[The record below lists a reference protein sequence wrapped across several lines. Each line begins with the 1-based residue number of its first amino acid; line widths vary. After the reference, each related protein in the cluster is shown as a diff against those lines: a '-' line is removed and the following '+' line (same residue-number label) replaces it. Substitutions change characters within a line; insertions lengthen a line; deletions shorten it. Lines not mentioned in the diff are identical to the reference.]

1 MFKNKTKY
9 HYNYKYIYIY
19 LIGVYNITLLIYII
33 FVKIYRKLIL
43 YY

>member
-19 LIGVYNITLLIYII
+19 LIEVYNITLLIYII
-33 FVKIYRKLIL
+33 FVKIHRKLIL